1 VPPVSGYF
9 LVRQG
14 RGPEWDRSKGR
25 REQAGWDRHVAF
37 VDGLGDRVVIGG
49 PIDDVDGEFVVLL
62 VRAADETEARTMFD
76 ADPWMGSILRI
87 AAVERWNLW
96 IGADRL

>member
-1 VPPVSGYF
+1 VPPVRDYC

-14 RGPEWDRSKGR
+14 RGPEWDRSKRR
-25 REQAGWDRHVAF
+25 REQAGWDRHLAF
-37 VDGLGDRVVIGG
+37 VDGLG
-49 PIDDVDGEFVVLL
+49 
-62 VRAADETEARTMFD
+62 ARTMFD

-87 AAVERWNLW
+87 AAIERWNPW